1 MIVVFFHLPHGAS
14 TIVATRLDFQAG
26 RGRAKLRNDIPLG
39 AVPTDGRAGCVW
51 ALVWGQRGEERREEG
66 N

>member
-26 RGRAKLRNDIPLG
+26 RGRAKLRNDIPSG
-39 AVPTDGRAGCVW
+39 AVPTV
-51 ALVWGQRGEERREEG
+51 ALAWVAFGLWFGDREERREEG